1 MFRLVSYGGWLLAP
15 RATSKLEDHSP
26 STVHDCL
33 FNIRS
38 DYKWCE
44 RLHKFIGKNRSH
56 HL

>member
-1 MFRLVSYGGWLLAP
+1 MFTGAYPVPVESRQYPYTLISLG
-15 RATSKLEDHSP
+15 
-26 STVHDCL
+26 
-33 FNIRS
+33 